1 MSTASEVPSIV
12 IIVMDHND
20 GVDIPMLG
28 ICVLSQNGH
37 QTVPTSSD
45 FAVLNPSRP
54 YEIASDSLHRM
65 VVAAVAGELIGMPS
79 KDVRH
84 VARQPVSAGHVLGTA
99 SSLAAVSA
107 ARLAKD
113 TPAVSTAQLPD
124 AVLDLIAARLGE
136 LSMRSVADPLNADRS
151 LLLRRIYRFIENN
164 LEDPELSPRSIAV
177 AHHFSLRYL
186 QKLFQSQGTTVN
198 ARIRSRRLEKCRAE
212 LVDPRHQNRSIA
224 AIGAR
229 WNLSPASYFSRVF
242 REAYG
247 ISPREMRANAGWR
260 DDGRSLRR

>member
-12 IIVMDHND
+12 IIVMDND
-20 GVDIPMLG
+20 AGVDIPMLG
-28 ICVLSQNGH
+28 VCVLSQNGP
-37 QTVPTSSD
+37 QTAPTPRD
-45 FAVLNPSRP
+45 FAVLNPDHP
-54 YEIASDSLHRM
+54 YEIAFDGLHRM
-65 VVAAVAGELIGMPS
+65 MVAAVPRELIGMRS
-79 KDVRH
+79 KDLRH
-84 VARQPVSAGHVLGTA
+84 LARQQVAAGHVLGTA

-124 AVLDLIAARLGE
+124 AVLDLIAARLRE
-136 LSMRSVADPLNADRS
+136 LSMSPVADPPDADRS

-198 ARIRSRRLEKCRAE
+198 AWIRSRRLEKCRAE

-229 WNLSPASYFSRVF
+229 WNLSPASYFSRIF

-247 ISPREMRANAGWR
+247 ISPREMRAHASWR